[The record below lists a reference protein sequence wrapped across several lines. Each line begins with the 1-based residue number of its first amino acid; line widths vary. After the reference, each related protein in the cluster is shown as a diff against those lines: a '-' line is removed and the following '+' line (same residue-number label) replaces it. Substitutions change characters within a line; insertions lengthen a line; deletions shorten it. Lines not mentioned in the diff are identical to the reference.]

1 VSEALTI
8 KRGFRVQGRV
18 QGVGFRWSAAR
29 VAEGLGLKGSIR
41 NAVDGSVE
49 VSAEGSR
56 ETIEKFERWL
66 SEGPRGAVVQRV
78 DVIDA
83 ELPIPDSGFRII
95 R

>member
-1 VSEALTI
+1 MSEALTI

-29 VAEGLGLKGSIR
+29 IAEGLGLKGSIR

-66 SEGPRGAVVQRV
+66 SQGPRGAVVQRV
-78 DVIDA
+78 DVTDA
-83 ELPIPDSGFRII
+83 ELPIPESGFKII